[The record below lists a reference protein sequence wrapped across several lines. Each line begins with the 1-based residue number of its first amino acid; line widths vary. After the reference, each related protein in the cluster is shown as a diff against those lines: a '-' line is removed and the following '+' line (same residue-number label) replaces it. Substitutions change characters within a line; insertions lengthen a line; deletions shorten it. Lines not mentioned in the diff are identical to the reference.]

1 MEKKTIKKPLGQLL
15 FSFLSVIFQ
24 IAPFLFIYFIIGKI
38 LNHQTVT
45 ISFIIIYA
53 VGTGI
58 SLFLQAITYCKG
70 LGLSHEAAYGTLMN
84 LRISLQG
91 KMEKLPLGVIEGKG
105 TGTFKKIFIDDI
117 DSLEVLLAHGIPEGL
132 SNLMG
137 ILAVY
142 FFIFIIDWKMGLL
155 VLFTIPMGMIPMILM
170 YKIGNKGM
178 EAYIHCWTSNE

>member
-1 MEKKTIKKPLGQLL
+1 MLKKILYYGKENNKKTVRSIIVL
-15 FSFLSVIFQ
+15 FLSVIFQ

-45 ISFIIIYA
+45 ISFIIICA

-105 TGTFKKIFIDDI
+105 TGT
-117 DSLEVLLAHGIPEGL
+117 
-132 SNLMG
+132 
-137 ILAVY
+137 Y
-142 FFIFIIDWKMGLL
+142 
-155 VLFTIPMGMIPMILM
+155 
-170 YKIGNKGM
+170 YNK
-178 EAYIHCWTSNE
+178 

>member
-1 MEKKTIKKPLGQLL
+1 MLKNDIILWKRNNKKPLGQLL

-45 ISFIIIYA
+45 ISFIIICA

-84 LRISLQG
+84 LR
-91 KMEKLPLGVIEGKG
+91 
-105 TGTFKKIFIDDI
+105 
-117 DSLEVLLAHGIPEGL
+117 
-132 SNLMG
+132 N
-137 ILAVY
+137 
-142 FFIFIIDWKMGLL
+142 II
-155 VLFTIPMGMIPMILM
+155 TR
-170 YKIGNKGM
+170 
-178 EAYIHCWTSNE
+178 